1 MVDKQGPI
9 TLRDP
14 VFINVEQIKPSSTG
28 YNVYVKVEKIT
39 EEFEVKRPEGA
50 FKVRDAVCGDAT
62 GIVNVRLKDK
72 NAEFLAP
79 GKIIAIRNGRVEVI
93 RGNIRLEVDRWGKV
107 TEETVSIPSVNNE
120 KNISSIEYERVVRRQ
135 RNLKHK

>member
-1 MVDKQGPI
+1 MYDTRKILQCQGP
-9 TLRDP
+9 LYC
-14 VFINVEQIKPSSTG
+14 VIKPKPSVLPQSCL
-28 YNVYVKVEKIT
+28 E
-39 EEFEVKRPEGA
+39 
-50 FKVRDAVCGDAT
+50 
-62 GIVNVRLKDK
+62 